1 MKRKE
6 ILEQAIKCVCG
17 DREQDYGTPEN
28 NFQTISEL
36 WTDYINGKYRKIIVF
51 KPKDVAIMMAL
62 LKIARIASGTDKEDS
77 FVDAC
82 GYMACAGECADDR

>member
-6 ILEQAIKCVCG
+6 ILKQATKCVCG

-28 NFQTISEL
+28 NFQTIACL
-36 WTDYINGKYRKIIVF
+36 WIDYFAGKGYAVDITS
-51 KPKDVAIMMAL
+51 KDVAIMMAL

>member
-1 MKRKE
+1 MQRKD
-6 ILEQAIKCVCG
+6 ILKKSIKCVCG

-28 NFQTISEL
+28 NFQTIANL
-36 WTDYINGKYRKIIVF
+36 WMVYLAGKDYVVDIT
-51 KPKDVAIMMAL
+51 PKDVAIMMAL